1 MKILIVDRPLERWD
15 GAWDDALAADAAP
28 RPDLLP
34 LTLGADSALV
44 RPGFPCFLPDFA
56 REGWELRL
64 APVIR
69 VSRLGK
75 WIEPRF
81 AHRYIDALS
90 LAAILRPREPEA
102 PLPPLRDAE
111 TSSRLVVPCEGEA
124 RNTFLPIFDGAITP
138 GLFTPLPEGPEAL
151 LAVKGAEPI
160 PFTLSDLRAAETL
173 ALISRSVTLK
183 SGDLIIPA
191 MFPAAFPAAIGL
203 DIAAS
208 ILSPGTFPPDGK
220 PQLRARVK

>member
-1 MKILIVDRPLERWD
+1 MKILIVDRPLDRWD

-28 RPDLLP
+28 RPDILP

-90 LAAILRPREPEA
+90 LAAILRPAVPEA
-102 PLPPLRDAE
+102 PLASPRH
-111 TSSRLVVPCEGEA
+111 CGEA
-124 RNTFLPIFDGAITP
+124 KAELPPASPRPPFLPIFDGAITP
-138 GLFTPLPEGPEAL
+138 GLFTPLPEGLEAI
-151 LAVKGAEPI
+151 LAVKGAAPI

-208 ILSPGTFPPDGK
+208 ILPPATCPPDGK

>member
-28 RPDLLP
+28 RPDQLP

-56 REGWELRL
+56 REGWEMRL

-90 LAAILRPREPEA
+90 LAAILRPRGPEA
-102 PLPPLRDAE
+102 S
-111 TSSRLVVPCEGEA
+111 TSPHSS
-124 RNTFLPIFDGAITP
+124 FLPIFDGAITP

-208 ILSPGTFPPDGK
+208 VLSPGACPPDGK